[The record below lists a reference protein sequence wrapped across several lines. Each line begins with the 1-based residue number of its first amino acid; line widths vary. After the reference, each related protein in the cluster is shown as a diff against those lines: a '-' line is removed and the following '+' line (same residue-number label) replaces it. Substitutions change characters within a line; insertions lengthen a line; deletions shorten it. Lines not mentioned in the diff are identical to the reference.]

1 MKVLTILVA
10 LLVSITSVSAQAK
23 KQPAKQKKTA
33 TAKPAKPA
41 PNKVTPKSDAY
52 LLVSTTAKGTLF
64 LDGKANGTV
73 SPKTPLKVNLPAMGS
88 FKVKLVS
95 AESPKDV
102 IEQVVKVTV
111 KGQTL
116 VDLDLASVIKTRKDK
131 EAEAERKKPFIS
143 KLAGKLIMVEGGEFN
158 MGCTAEQTEFCEPA
172 EKPSHRV
179 KLGNYYMG
187 EAEVTQAQWIAV
199 MGDNPSKFSD
209 CKECP
214 VDNVSL
220 DDINAFIK
228 ELNRREGTDKY
239 RLPTEAE
246 WEYAAK
252 GGNKPHGFMYSGGKE
267 LNEAVWFKDNSALKT
282 HPVKTKTANNL
293 GFYDMNGNVDEWT
306 ADNYGSYPSDYIEN
320 PKVETGDK
328 YYVVRGGSWGDL
340 PADCRVTVRDQEER
354 KARFDTFGFR
364 LVRNY

>member
-23 KQPAKQKKTA
+23 KQPAKSK
-33 TAKPAKPA
+33 
-41 PNKVTPKSDAY
+41 KVTTASKKATSKSDAY
-52 LLVSTTAKGTLF
+52 ILVSSTAKGSLF
-64 LDGKANGTV
+64 LDGKASGSVT
-73 SPKTPLKVNLPAMGS
+73 PKTPLKVNLPAMGS
-88 FKVKLVS
+88 FKVKVVS
-95 AESPKDV
+95 AENSKDV
-102 IEQVVKVTV
+102 LEQVVKVTA

-143 KLAGKLIMVEGGEFN
+143 KLVGKLILVEGGEFN

-179 KLGNYYMG
+179 KVSNFYMG
-187 EAEVTQAQWIAV
+187 ESEITQGQWIAV
-199 MGDNPSKFSD
+199 MGDNPSKFPD

-214 VDNVSL
+214 VENVSM

-228 ELNRREGTDKY
+228 ELNRREGADKY

-267 LNEAVWFKDNSALKT
+267 LNEVGWFKDNSGGKT

-293 GFYDMNGNVDEWT
+293 GFYDMNGNVDEWCV
-306 ADNYGSYPSDYIEN
+306 DNYEAYGTEFEEN
-320 PKVETGDK
+320 PKVSNGDK
-328 YYVVRGGSWGDL
+328 YYVVRGGSWGDV
-340 PADCRVTVRDQEER
+340 PADCRVTVRDQEEG